1 MSAVSEICLG
11 VVRSRGRWGR
21 LVGWPDRVR
30 GGLVL
35 WEGGDTVI
43 LDISNIAART
53 VRVSSVSDDLG
64 AAVRESDPVVA
75 NDELSVKVKFCMK
88 FCVFE

>member
-11 VVRSRGRWGR
+11 VVRSRGRWGW
-21 LVGWPDRVR
+21 LVGWPDWVR

-35 WEGGDTVI
+35 WEGGDTVV
-43 LDISNIAART
+43 LDVSNIAART

-64 AAVRESDPVVA
+64 AAVRQSDSVVA
-75 NDELSVKVKFCMK
+75 SDELGVRSLGLAKGSA
-88 FCVFE
+88 